1 MTDAFA
7 GVFLDEITEF
17 LLSQPTAIEVIDF
30 RASPQLDERLHEL
43 LDKNR
48 EDEISPDEEA
58 ELEAFLQYGHLLT
71 TLKIKAR
78 KKLTT

>member
-7 GVFLDEITEF
+7 ETFFDEITDF
-17 LLSQPTAIEVIDF
+17 LLEKPEPEEIIAF
-30 RASPQLDERLHEL
+30 RASPELDERLHML

-48 EDEISPDEEA
+48 EDELSADEQA

-78 KKLTT
+78 QKLAG